1 MQGLVCWDA
10 CAKEM
15 QSHRPA
21 PVMDSA
27 DAREE
32 VSPDSKRARLSDW
45 RQWELS
51 PMRRLREAGDG
62 IDIQTEED
70 HDWPTFRAQ
79 VQGFVDGVKNTHDEW
94 QQYSDQVKDAVI
106 ILEYANHAISSDWK
120 SLLFKTKLVT
130 AILLSE
136 VRAHESGGYERVQ
149 GVWVQMGDGWGS
161 RQLERLETATK
172 VAMGML
178 VDKCDE
184 LNAVAAGEG
193 RSAIIAATAT
203 AFGSAEQMEALIM
216 RADKKPDVGAP
227 GLLGE
232 LNHLQLALTVADL
245 EQGGEVDVRPLLP
258 VGLHTSPA
266 PEWAGGLL

>member
-15 QSHRPA
+15 QSHRPV

-27 DAREE
+27 DEREE
-32 VSPDSKRARLSDW
+32 LSPDSKRARLSNW

-79 VQGFVDGVKNTHDEW
+79 VQGFVDGVKNTHNEW
-94 QQYSDQVKDAVI
+94 QQYSDQVNDAVI

-136 VRAHESGGYERVQ
+136 VRAHESGGYERDQ
-149 GVWVQMGDGWGS
+149 GV
-161 RQLERLETATK
+161 
-172 VAMGML
+172 
-178 VDKCDE
+178 
-184 LNAVAAGEG
+184 
-193 RSAIIAATAT
+193 
-203 AFGSAEQMEALIM
+203 
-216 RADKKPDVGAP
+216 
-227 GLLGE
+227 
-232 LNHLQLALTVADL
+232 
-245 EQGGEVDVRPLLP
+245 
-258 VGLHTSPA
+258 
-266 PEWAGGLL
+266 

>member
-27 DAREE
+27 DERGEL
-32 VSPDSKRARLSDW
+32 SPDSKRARLSHR

-79 VQGFVDGVKNTHDEW
+79 VQGFVDGVKNTHNEW

-106 ILEYANHAISSDWK
+106 ILEYANHGFFSD
-120 SLLFKTKLVT
+120 
-130 AILLSE
+130 
-136 VRAHESGGYERVQ
+136 
-149 GVWVQMGDGWGS
+149 
-161 RQLERLETATK
+161 
-172 VAMGML
+172 
-178 VDKCDE
+178 
-184 LNAVAAGEG
+184 
-193 RSAIIAATAT
+193 
-203 AFGSAEQMEALIM
+203 
-216 RADKKPDVGAP
+216 
-227 GLLGE
+227 
-232 LNHLQLALTVADL
+232 
-245 EQGGEVDVRPLLP
+245 
-258 VGLHTSPA
+258 
-266 PEWAGGLL
+266 